1 MKIIFY
7 LILFCFFTNN
17 SFALDREAKARKL
30 YVENA
35 KILKTEGCSTVLFI
49 TDFSKNFILQN
60 ENNEMTKEQVN
71 IVIKFINCLD
81 VYKKKVLPNNEIL
94 LNEYSDTEAA
104 FKLVTEYY
112 LSEEEID
119 ELEEVILNLI
129 GSGDL
134 PNLLG
139 LLDDLA
145 L

>member
-60 ENNEMTKEQVN
+60 ENNKMTKEQVN
-71 IVIKFINCLD
+71 IVIKLINCLD

-129 GSGDL
+129 GRGDL

>member
-1 MKIIFY
+1 MKIFFY

-35 KILKTEGCSTVLFI
+35 KILKNEGCSTVLFI

-71 IVIKFINCLD
+71 IVIKLINCLD

-94 LNEYSDTEAA
+94 LNEYSDTEAT
-104 FKLVTEYY
+104 FKLATEYY
-112 LSEEEID
+112 LSEEEIN
-119 ELEEVILNLI
+119 ELEDVILNLI
-129 GSGDL
+129 GRGDL
-134 PNLLG
+134 PNLLD

>member
-1 MKIIFY
+1 MKIFFY

-35 KILKTEGCSTVLFI
+35 KILKNEGCSTVLFI

-71 IVIKFINCLD
+71 IVIKLINCLD

-94 LNEYSDTEAA
+94 LNEYSDTEAT
-104 FKLVTEYY
+104 FKLATEYY

-119 ELEEVILNLI
+119 ELEDVILNLI
-129 GSGDL
+129 GRGDL
-134 PNLLG
+134 PNLLD

>member
-1 MKIIFY
+1 MKIFFY

-35 KILKTEGCSTVLFI
+35 KILKNEGCSTVLFI

-71 IVIKFINCLD
+71 IVIKLINCLD

-94 LNEYSDTEAA
+94 LNEYSDTEAT

-119 ELEEVILNLI
+119 ELEDVILNLI

>member
-1 MKIIFY
+1 M
-7 LILFCFFTNN
+7 
-17 SFALDREAKARKL
+17 
-30 YVENA
+30 
-35 KILKTEGCSTVLFI
+35 
-49 TDFSKNFILQN
+49 
-60 ENNEMTKEQVN
+60 
-71 IVIKFINCLD
+71 
-81 VYKKKVLPNNEIL
+81 LPNNEIL

>member
-35 KILKTEGCSTVLFI
+35 KKLKNEGCSTVLFI

-71 IVIKFINCLD
+71 IVIKLINCLD

-94 LNEYSDTEAA
+94 LNEYSDTEAT

-112 LSEEEID
+112 LSEEEIY

-129 GSGDL
+129 GRGDL

>member
-94 LNEYSDTEAA
+94 LNEYSDTEAT

-119 ELEEVILNLI
+119 ELEDVILNLI
-129 GSGDL
+129 GRGDL
-134 PNLLG
+134 PNLLD

>member
-1 MKIIFY
+1 M
-7 LILFCFFTNN
+7 FCFFTNN

-35 KILKTEGCSTVLFI
+35 KILKNEGCSTVLFI

-94 LNEYSDTEAA
+94 LNEYSDTEAT
-104 FKLVTEYY
+104 FKLATEYY

-119 ELEEVILNLI
+119 ELEDVILNLI
-129 GSGDL
+129 GRGDL
-134 PNLLG
+134 PNLLD

>member
-1 MKIIFY
+1 
-7 LILFCFFTNN
+7 
-17 SFALDREAKARKL
+17 
-30 YVENA
+30 
-35 KILKTEGCSTVLFI
+35 
-49 TDFSKNFILQN
+49 
-60 ENNEMTKEQVN
+60 MTKEQVN
-71 IVIKFINCLD
+71 IGIKLINCLD

-94 LNEYSDTEAA
+94 LNEYSDTEAT

-134 PNLLG
+134 TNLLG

>member
-7 LILFCFFTNN
+7 LILFCFFTN
-17 SFALDREAKARKL
+17 SLFALDREAKARKL

-35 KILKTEGCSTVLFI
+35 KILKNEGCSTVLFI

-71 IVIKFINCLD
+71 IVIKLINCLD
-81 VYKKKVLPNNEIL
+81 VYKKKVLPNNETL
-94 LNEYSDTEAA
+94 LNEYSDTEAT

-112 LSEEEID
+112 LSEEEIY

-129 GSGDL
+129 GRGDL

>member
-1 MKIIFY
+1 MKIFFY
-7 LILFCFFTNN
+7 LILFSFFTNN

-35 KILKTEGCSTVLFI
+35 KILKNEGCSTVLFI

-119 ELEEVILNLI
+119 ELEEVILNQK
-129 GSGDL
+129 
-134 PNLLG
+134 
-139 LLDDLA
+139 
-145 L
+145 

>member
-94 LNEYSDTEAA
+94 LNEYSDTEAT

>member
-112 LSEEEID
+112 LSEEEI
-119 ELEEVILNLI
+119 ENERNRF
-129 GSGDL
+129 
-134 PNLLG
+134 
-139 LLDDLA
+139 
-145 L
+145 

>member
-1 MKIIFY
+1 MKIFFY

-35 KILKTEGCSTVLFI
+35 KILKNEGCSTVLFI

-71 IVIKFINCLD
+71 IVIKLINCLD

-94 LNEYSDTEAA
+94 LNEYSDTEAT
-104 FKLVTEYY
+104 FKLVTKYY

-119 ELEEVILNLI
+119 ELEDVILNLI
-129 GSGDL
+129 GRGDL
-134 PNLLG
+134 PNLLD